1 MPSFERGQTKLYYE
15 ETGTGFPILLFAP
28 GGMRS
33 AIGFWENSPWN
44 PIKVL
49 SPHFRVIAMDQRNA
63 GRSTAPVTAGDG
75 WHTYADDHVAL
86 LDHLGVA
93 DAAAELEIPPAKNA
107 TQAFHL
113 GDDVRANTQTLVE
126 GYQFNVREIAE
137 EFFNSG
143 RRL

>member
-1 MPSFERGQTKLYYE
+1 MLIDPEPLREHGMIGACLWYVAEMQARTEYYR
-15 ETGTGFPILLFAP
+15 LLLQAQS
-28 GGMRS
+28 R
-33 AIGFWENSPWN
+33 IHVHTVSPDAL
-44 PIKVL
+44 K
-49 SPHFRVIAMDQRNA
+49 
-63 GRSTAPVTAGDG
+63 TEDG
-75 WHTYADDHVAL
+75 ARML